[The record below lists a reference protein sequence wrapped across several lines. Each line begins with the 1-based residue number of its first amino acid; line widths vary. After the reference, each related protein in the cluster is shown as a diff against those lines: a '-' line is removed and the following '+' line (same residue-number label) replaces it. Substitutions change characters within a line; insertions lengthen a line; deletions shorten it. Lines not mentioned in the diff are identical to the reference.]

1 MSLYKF
7 LKKQFKYPTIVISN
21 MIKKIILL
29 IVFLYDNCNAET
41 PNCQKL
47 WDMNNRINGI
57 EIYKMGLYA
66 CIEGPMPNLRGA
78 LPQLIPP
85 PNITI
90 LNSSQILS
98 NETNRDLL
106 NISSLNISQ
115 NNITSLETNSFS
127 TTTIPPS
134 IINNE
139 TTPGP
144 IIIPTIT
151 TTITTAITTPI
162 TTPAISNISNFSQ
175 PTSFNQNNIKNNIA
189 NTNGGV
195 LTTIHIIIISSSV
208 SLCCFATLLYFIYK
222 AHLKSKIKTEKKD
235 TEKNIENG
243 DTIHS
248 NKLANT
254 IYYSNKLR
262 NNVFRGTRGTRGFKN
277 RNSWSK
283 DNRVKPDKQPLA
295 PKLPEPNI
303 NVKVNTYKNKKPGL
317 KLDVKT
323 EVPTQK
329 FQIKEITEHK
339 KQSSFVPGS
348 PRRRLPTPP
357 QRAPPPPTPSFA
369 SKSLANKLDKLNTG
383 KISPKIQRIVQKNR

>member
-1 MSLYKF
+1 
-7 LKKQFKYPTIVISN
+7 
-21 MIKKIILL
+21 
-29 IVFLYDNCNAET
+29 
-41 PNCQKL
+41 
-47 WDMNNRINGI
+47 
-57 EIYKMGLYA
+57 MGLYA

-115 NNITSLETNSFS
+115 NNITSLGINSSS

-134 IINNE
+134 IINHE
-139 TTPGP
+139 TTTGP
-144 IIIPTIT
+144 IIIPT
-151 TTITTAITTPI
+151 I

-175 PTSFNQNNIKNNIA
+175 PTSFNQNNIKNNIE
-189 NTNGGV
+189 NIKGGV
-195 LTTIHIIIISSSV
+195 LTTIHIIIISSSA
-208 SLCCFATLLYFIYK
+208 SLCCFAILSYFIYK
-222 AHLKSKIKTEKKD
+222 AHLKSKIKTKEKD
-235 TEKNIENG
+235 TKKNIENG

-283 DNRVKPDKQPLA
+283 DNRVKPEKQPLA

-303 NVKVNTYKNKKPGL
+303 KNTYKNKKPGL
-317 KLDVKT
+317 KLDVNT

-357 QRAPPPPTPSFA
+357 SRAPPPPTPSFA
-369 SKSLANKLDKLNTG
+369 SKSLANKLDKLNNG